1 VTSEIITAIISAIV
15 SSCIAVFSANITVR
29 SQIKR
34 LEREYKLEYQ
44 TERIVRQLLGHP
56 KWKLRTFKAIKYHVA
71 GFEDNDLRR
80 ILIRVGAI
88 RFEDAQKVEIWGL
101 LSRNKDLID
110 QEYGTKDF

>member
-1 VTSEIITAIISAIV
+1 MTSEITTAIISAIV
-15 SSCIAVFSANITVR
+15 SSGIAVFSAYITVR

-56 KWKLRTFKAIKYHVA
+56 KWKLRTFRAIKYHVA

-80 ILIRVGAI
+80 ILIRAGAI
-88 RFEDAQKVEIWGL
+88 HLRMIRKLKYGGFFLEI
-101 LSRNKDLID
+101 R
-110 QEYGTKDF
+110 T